1 MSLEHTVR
9 ESMNKA
15 LKQGNKEEKQVYS
28 GIVNALLNK
37 AKELRVE
44 ALTPEQEAEVINK
57 LAKQN
62 KESIDTCPS
71 DRVDILNKLNFERSI
86 LMQYMPKQMSEDE
99 IHNVISELLE
109 SMNISTPTVKDKG
122 RIMKELMPKVK
133 GKADGKLVNQIL
145 SSFMH

>member
-99 IHNVISELLE
+99 IHHVISELLE